1 MTDNKFICYLD
12 ILGFKSRIDEGK
24 FKEGYEWIIK
34 EIVEPFDYPDKVYL
48 LSDSIIIISNDIK
61 DIVNNSFSIYS
72 QALHKGIFIRGG
84 LTKGKI
90 NTPQELRESGNKL
103 VIPYLGKAYLKAYN
117 LEQSINTAA
126 IRVDEDILDEINDIK
141 KFLIKFT
148 EIFPKSESN
157 KEKTFLVTDMG
168 NYSVPVSIFTLISEE
183 ISNISRHDHDIQKFI
198 NTFVLYYRALRH
210 YEREY
215 NVAFNQEEI
224 NKKWLNILES
234 LMNLSPS

>member
-1 MTDNKFICYLD
+1 MSDNKFICYLD

-48 LSDSIIIISNDIK
+48 LSDSIIIISNDVK
-61 DIVNNSFSIYS
+61 EIVNNSFSIYS

-126 IRVDEDILDEINDIK
+126 IRVDEDILYEINDIRN
-141 KFLIKFT
+141 FLIKFT
-148 EIFPKSESN
+148 EIFPKSESD
-157 KEKTFLVTDMG
+157 KEKSFLVTDIE
-168 NYSVPVSIFTLISEE
+168 NYSVSASIFTLISEE
-183 ISNISRHDHDIQKFI
+183 IPNISRHDIPKFI
-198 NTFVLYYRALRH
+198 NTLVLYYKALRH
-210 YEREY
+210 CESKHD
-215 NVAFNQEEI
+215 VIFNQEEI
-224 NKKWLNILES
+224 NKKWLNILEN